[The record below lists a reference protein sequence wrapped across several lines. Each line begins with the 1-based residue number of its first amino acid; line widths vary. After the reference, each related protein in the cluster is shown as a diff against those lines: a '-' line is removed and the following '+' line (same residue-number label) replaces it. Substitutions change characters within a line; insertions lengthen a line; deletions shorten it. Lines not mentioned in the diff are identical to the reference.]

1 MSEDLV
7 LTPAAERVLE
17 VAGKLF
23 YDNGIHAVGVE
34 SIASEAGVTKKTLYD
49 RFGSK
54 DALVGQY
61 LKRRDER
68 YREHVRSV
76 VERRG
81 RIAPARRV
89 LLVFDAL
96 EEWIATENP
105 RGCAFVN
112 AQAELPDATHPAR
125 EVIREQK
132 QWMLDYL
139 RTLVRD
145 VGVRNPRKLATSLL
159 NLLEGATVTASL
171 GIVPG
176 AVGNAKEVARQ
187 LLDQG

>member
-1 MSEDLV
+1 MTEGLT

-17 VAGKLF
+17 VAGRLF

-54 DALVGQY
+54 DVLIGQY
-61 LKRRDER
+61 LRRRDER
-68 YREHVRSV
+68 WREHLLSV
-76 VERRG
+76 VEQRG
-81 RIAPARRV
+81 RITPARRV

-105 RGCAFVN
+105 RGCAFLN
-112 AQAELPDATHPAR
+112 AQAELPDASHPGR

-132 QWMLDYL
+132 QWLLEYL
-139 RTLVRD
+139 RTLAREA
-145 VGVRNPRKLATSLL
+145 GVRNPRKLATSLL
-159 NLLEGATVTASL
+159 VLLEGATVTASL

-176 AVGNAKEVARQ
+176 AIGNAKDVAKQ
-187 LLDQG
+187 LIETS

>member
-1 MSEDLV
+1 MAEELT

-17 VAGKLF
+17 VAGRLF
-23 YDNGIHAVGVE
+23 YENGIHAVGVE

-54 DALVGQY
+54 DALIRLY
-61 LKRRDER
+61 LSRRDER
-68 YREHVRSV
+68 WREHMLSV

-81 RIAPARRV
+81 RITPARRL
-89 LLVFDAL
+89 LLVFDAM

-112 AQAELPDATHPAR
+112 AQAELPDASHPAR

-132 QWMLDYL
+132 QWLLDYL
-139 RTLVRD
+139 RTLAREA
-145 VGVRNPRKLATSLL
+145 GVRNPRKLATSLL
-159 NLLEGATVTASL
+159 VLLEGATVTASL
-171 GIVPG
+171 GVVPG
-176 AVGNAKEVARQ
+176 AVGNAKDVARQ
-187 LLDQG
+187 LIDAS

>member
-1 MSEDLV
+1 MSEDLA

-17 VAGKLF
+17 VAGRLF

-54 DALVGQY
+54 DALVAHY
-61 LKRRDER
+61 LRRRDER
-68 YREHVRSV
+68 YREHVRAV

-81 RIAPARRV
+81 RIAPARRL

-112 AQAELPDATHPAR
+112 AQAELPDAAHPAR
-125 EVIREQK
+125 DVIREQK
-132 QWMLDYL
+132 QWMFDYL
-139 RTLVRD
+139 RALARD
-145 VGVRNPRKLATSLL
+145 AGVRNPRKLATSLL
-159 NLLEGATVTASL
+159 MLLEGATVTASL

-176 AVGNAKEVARQ
+176 AVGNAKDVARQ
-187 LLDQG
+187 LIGVG

>member
-1 MSEDLV
+1 VEDIT

-17 VAGKLF
+17 VASRLF

-34 SIASEAGVTKKTLYD
+34 SIAGEAGVTKKTLYD

-54 DALVGQY
+54 DALVSHY
-61 LKRRDER
+61 LRRRDER
-68 YREHVRSV
+68 YREHVTAIV
-76 VERRG
+76 GKHG
-81 RIAPARRV
+81 RIPPARRL

-96 EEWIATENP
+96 EEWIVTENP

-112 AQAELPDATHPAR
+112 AQAELPDTTHPGR

-139 RTLVRD
+139 RTLAREA
-145 VGVRNPRKLATSLL
+145 GVRNPRKLATSLL
-159 NLLEGATVTASL
+159 MLLEGATVTASL

-187 LLDQG
+187 LIEAG

>member
-1 MSEDLV
+1 MDDEQV

-54 DALVGQY
+54 DTLIAHY
-61 LKRRDER
+61 LQRRDER
-68 YREHVRSV
+68 WRAHVEEKVKRSRV
-76 VERRG
+76 
-81 RIAPARRV
+81 APGQRPLV
-89 LLVFDAL
+89 VFDAL
-96 EEWIATENP
+96 EEWIATDNP

-112 AQAELPDATHPAR
+112 ALAELPDAGHPGR

-132 QWMLDYL
+132 QWLHDYL
-139 RTLVRD
+139 RELAREA
-145 VGVRNPRKLATSLL
+145 GLRNARKLATSLL
-159 NLLEGATVTASL
+159 VLLEGATVTASF
-171 GIVPG
+171 GVVPG
-176 AVGNAKEVARQ
+176 TVGNAKEVART
-187 LLDQG
+187 LIEG

>member
-1 MSEDLV
+1 M

>member
-1 MSEDLV
+1 MPEEMT

-34 SIASEAGVTKKTLYD
+34 AIASEANVTKKTLYD

-54 DALVGQY
+54 DALIAQY
-61 LKRRDER
+61 LRRRDER
-68 YREHVRSV
+68 WREHVVRV
-76 VERRG
+76 VEQRTRMTPTRRL
-81 RIAPARRV
+81 

-96 EEWIATENP
+96 EQWMATENP

-112 AQAELPDATHPAR
+112 AQAELPDAGHPGR

-132 QWMLDYL
+132 QWLLDYL
-139 RTLVRD
+139 RTLAREA
-145 VGVRNPRKLATSLL
+145 GIRNSRKLATSLL
-159 NLLEGATVTASL
+159 LLLEGATVTASL
-171 GIVPG
+171 GVVPG
-176 AVGNAKEVARQ
+176 AVGNAKEVAKQ
-187 LLDQG
+187 LIELN

>member
-1 MSEDLV
+1 MT

-34 SIASEAGVTKKTLYD
+34 AIANEANVTKKTLYD

-54 DALVGQY
+54 DALIAQY
-61 LKRRDER
+61 LRRRDER
-68 YREHVRSV
+68 WREHVVRV
-76 VERRG
+76 VEQRTRMTPTRRL
-81 RIAPARRV
+81 

-96 EEWIATENP
+96 EEWMATENP

-112 AQAELPDATHPAR
+112 AQAELPDAGHPGR

-132 QWMLDYL
+132 QWLLDYL
-139 RTLVRD
+139 RTLAREA
-145 VGVRNPRKLATSLL
+145 GIRNPRKIATSVLL
-159 NLLEGATVTASL
+159 LLEGATVTASL
-171 GIVPG
+171 GVVPG
-176 AVGNAKEVARQ
+176 AVGNAKEVAKQ
-187 LLDQG
+187 LIELN

>member
-1 MSEDLV
+1 MTDDLA

-17 VAGKLF
+17 VASRLF

-34 SIASEAGVTKKTLYD
+34 SIASEADVTKKTLYD

-54 DALVGQY
+54 NALVAQY
-61 LKRRDER
+61 LRRMDER
-68 YREHVRSV
+68 YREHVRAV

-81 RIAPARRV
+81 RITPARR
-89 LLVFDAL
+89 LLLFFDAL
-96 EEWIATENP
+96 EEWMATENP

-125 EVIREQK
+125 EVIREHK
-132 QWMLDYL
+132 QWMFDYL
-139 RTLVRD
+139 RELARNA
-145 VGVRNPRKLATSLL
+145 GVRNPRKLATSLL
-159 NLLEGATVTASL
+159 TLLEGAAVTASL

-176 AVGNAKEVARQ
+176 AVGNAKDVARQ
-187 LLDQG
+187 LIGVS